1 MRCENQVAWKGISNN
16 IISHVI
22 SVSPCHVLLYIV
34 SLIHKGLQ
42 SKAFFFLALGSRALL
57 QTTQEQSSRIF
68 PLLLANTLFFPVFV
82 FFRLSLKQQPNHTFI
97 FPRPVR
103 LPKAFTMD
111 LRERPRKQ
119 QLPWQDAELNS
130 LPLPLQQRRLQHAPR
145 RKHFGVNRVNRV
157 V

>member
-42 SKAFFFLALGSRALL
+42 SKAFFSCPWEPSAASNHTGTELKDFSPSTGKY
-57 QTTQEQSSRIF
+57 
-68 PLLLANTLFFPVFV
+68 PFFPVFV

>member
-16 IISHVI
+16 ISCELRITMSCITVYSI
-22 SVSPCHVLLYIV
+22 TDSQRTSIK
-34 SLIHKGLQ
+34 SI
-42 SKAFFFLALGSRALL
+42 FFSCPWEPSAASNHTGTELKDF
-57 QTTQEQSSRIF
+57 F
-68 PLLLANTLFFPVFV
+68 PSTGKYPFFPVFV
-82 FFRLSLKQQPNHTFI
+82 FFRPSLKQQPNHTFI

-119 QLPWQDAELNS
+119 QLPWQDAEFNS

-145 RKHFGVNRVNRV
+145 QEHFGVNRVNRV

>member
-1 MRCENQVAWKGISNN
+1 MERNLKQHHFSCDLRITMSCITVYSITDSQRTSIKSI
-16 IISHVI
+16 
-22 SVSPCHVLLYIV
+22 
-34 SLIHKGLQ
+34 
-42 SKAFFFLALGSRALL
+42 FFLALGSRALL

-68 PLLLANTLFFPVFV
+68 SPSTGKDPFFPVFV

-145 RKHFGVNRVNRV
+145 RKHLGVNRVNRV